1 MRRLFLWLPAALFM
15 GVIFY
20 SSSLSDPAPAL
31 TRLILDKVLHMSGYA
46 LLGILYCVA
55 LRGEGLNLTRTIVI
69 AIFLTSLY
77 GASDEWHQRFTP
89 GRTADVKDWFAD
101 TAGGTAGAIAF
112 AGVAAARAAGAARA
126 FSKASRP
133 QRQLR
138 R

>member
-20 SSSLSDPAPAL
+20 SSSLPDPAPAL
-31 TRLILDKVLHMSGYA
+31 TRVILDKILHMSGYA

-55 LRGEGLNLTRTIVI
+55 LRGEGLNLTRTIIV
-69 AIFLTSLY
+69 AIFLASLY
-77 GASDEWHQRFTP
+77 GASDEWHQSFTP
-89 GRTADVKDWFAD
+89 RRTADVKDWFAD
-101 TAGGTAGAIAF
+101 TAGGAAGAIAF
-112 AGVAAARAAGAARA
+112 AGVAAARAARAAGA